1 MRLDSSPRKGMRIRT
16 VFSFEESIIELCVPT
31 SSEGKDNSK
40 AYPGAAKST
49 SASSLSLSLTLVLR
63 MSDIDCLGLRSDGK
77 QRKARSLSPHA
88 SFG

>member
-1 MRLDSSPRKGMRIRT
+1 MGIRT
-16 VFSFEESIIELCVPT
+16 VFSFAVSIIKSYVPT
-31 SSEGKDNSK
+31 SSEGKENSK

-49 SASSLSLSLTLVLR
+49 SASSLSLTLVLR

-77 QRKARSLSPHA
+77 QRKARSLSSHA